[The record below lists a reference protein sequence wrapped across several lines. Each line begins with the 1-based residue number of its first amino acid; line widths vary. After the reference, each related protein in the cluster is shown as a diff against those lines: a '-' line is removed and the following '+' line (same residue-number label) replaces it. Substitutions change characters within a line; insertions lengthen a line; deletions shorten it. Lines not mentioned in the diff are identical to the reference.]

1 MFRIGEFSKISQ
13 TPASQLRYYDEI
25 GLLKPAKI
33 DKWTG
38 YRFYSAQQLPDL
50 NRILALKELG
60 MSLEQ
65 IRRMID
71 SDVSSEEIRGMLSLK
86 KSQVE
91 QTLMDEVN
99 RLRHIEA
106 RLAQIENG
114 DGLAD
119 YDIVVKSVPEQ
130 PFLSFRTDYNHF
142 GQAFETMVEM
152 HKALPGAIDRKQLGY
167 FTALMHT
174 DTYGTD
180 PIDLEMG
187 FVMPEM
193 KELTVSME
201 NGGQMTSSIL
211 PSVDA
216 MVTAVR
222 VGMPDESY
230 ACRGVLAGWM
240 ESNGYEISGVGRE
253 VFIVPPTPGREAETV
268 MEIQYPIRL
277 SDGAA
282 LPAI

>member
-25 GLLKPAKI
+25 GLLKPVKI

-50 NRILALKELG
+50 NRILALKDLG

-71 SDVSSEEIRGMLSLK
+71 SDVSSEEIRGMLALK
-86 KSQVE
+86 KTQVE

-106 RLAQIENG
+106 RLHQIENG
-114 DGLAD
+114 NGLD
-119 YDIVVKSVPEQ
+119 NYDIVVKSVPEQ
-130 PFLSFRTDYNHF
+130 PFLSFRMNYSNF
-142 GQAFETMVEM
+142 GQAFDTM
-152 HKALPGAIDRKQLGY
+152 KDIYQALPGAVDQKQLGH

-174 DTYGTD
+174 DTYGTEV
-180 PIDLEMG
+180 IDLEMG
-187 FVMPEM
+187 FVMNEYQDLS
-193 KELTVSME
+193 LTLDDQR
-201 NGGQMTSSIL
+201 QMTTGVL
-211 PSVDA
+211 PAVDS

-230 ACRGVLAGWM
+230 GCRGVLAGWM
-240 ESNGYEISGVGRE
+240 ESNGYELSGVGRE
-253 VFIVPPTPGREAETV
+253 VFIVPPMPGREAETV
-268 MEIQYPIRL
+268 MEIQYPIRIA
-277 SDGAA
+277 D
-282 LPAI
+282 